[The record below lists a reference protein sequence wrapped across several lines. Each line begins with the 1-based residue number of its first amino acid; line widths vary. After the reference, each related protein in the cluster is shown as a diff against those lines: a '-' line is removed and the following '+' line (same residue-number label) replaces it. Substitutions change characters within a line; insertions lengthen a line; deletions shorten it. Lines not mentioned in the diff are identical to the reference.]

1 MLTDLLRAQTRSR
14 HERLE
19 ELNELPCTP
28 TDYLTQLATF
38 YGFIAPWEAKLA
50 RALPAADPIRQ
61 GRAKAGWLEADL
73 AYFGFD
79 PAQIAALPRAAE
91 LPSTASRPEILG
103 AAYVLEGSTLG
114 GQFIAEHLERTL
126 GLRDGE
132 GYRYFRSYGPT
143 VGAQWQAFRAVL
155 LQASSPQTDD
165 VVVHAA
171 CRTFD
176 LLQGWFS
183 ARRPVAA

>member
-14 HERLE
+14 HDRLE
-19 ELNELPCTP
+19 QLNELPASP
-28 TDYLTQLATF
+28 TDYLMQLAAF

-50 RALPAADPIRQ
+50 RALPASDPIRQ
-61 GRAKAGWLEADL
+61 GREKTAWLEADL
-73 AYFGFD
+73 AHFGFD
-79 PAQIAALPRAAE
+79 PAQLAALPRASD
-91 LPSTASRPEILG
+91 LPSTASRAEILG

-126 GLRDGE
+126 GLSDGE
-132 GYRYFRSYGPT
+132 GYRYFRSYGPH
-143 VGAQWQAFRAVL
+143 VGAQWQAFRAEL
-155 LQASSPQTDD
+155 LRASSPQTDD
-165 VVVHAA
+165 IIVHAA

-176 LLQGWFS
+176 QLQSWFS